1 MKVAVFHG
9 AGKPI
14 TIEELPEGEVGPG
27 DIRIRVERCG
37 ICGSDVSMTS
47 GSPFDY
53 ASERPIGHESAGE
66 VIEMGR
72 EVASLKVGDKVA
84 VMPIGTCGTCANCR
98 DGRPLFCL
106 TGVPMFGGFGE
117 RMVLPATSAFAMPAT
132 MSFADGALV
141 EPMAC
146 GRKALRVAAFKPGD
160 RVLVLGAGN
169 MALSIIYWA
178 RLGGAGKIVV
188 ASRSAKRDDIV
199 MAMGADATVR
209 LSDEDS
215 DEDPDAIVRALGGPP
230 DIVAECIG
238 KPGMIQLA
246 IENAKLGGHVL
257 SMGMCSAPDTII
269 PAFGTFR
276 EVSVHFPLAYSP
288 ADLIET
294 IRAFDAGTVRPE
306 DMVSSTIGLADLPAM
321 IEEMRGPNDH
331 LKVHVN
337 PHLGCSHG

>member
-1 MKVAVFHG
+1 MKVAIFHG

-14 TIEELPEGEVGPG
+14 TIEELPDGEVGPG
-27 DIRIRVERCG
+27 DIRINVERCG

-66 VIEMGR
+66 VIEVGR
-72 EVASLKVGDKVA
+72 EVTSLKVGDKVA
-84 VMPIGTCGTCANCR
+84 VMPIGTCGACQNCR

-106 TGVPMFGGFGE
+106 KGVPVFGGFGE
-117 RMVLPATSAFAMPAT
+117 RLVLPATSAFAMPAS

-178 RLGGAGKIVV
+178 RLMGAGRIAV

-199 MAMGADATVR
+199 MAMGADACIR
-209 LSDEDS
+209 LSE
-215 DEDPDAIVRALGGPP
+215 EDPAAVERALGGPP

-238 KPGMIQLA
+238 KEGMIQAA
-246 IENAKLGGHVL
+246 IGHAKLGGHVL
-257 SMGMCSAPDTII
+257 SMGMCSAPDSLI

-288 ADLIET
+288 DDLVAT
-294 IRAFDAGTVRPE
+294 IRAFDAGKVRPE
-306 DMVSSTIGLADLPAM
+306 DMVSSTIALGDLPAM
-321 IEEMRGPNDH
+321 LDEMRGPHDH
-331 LKVHVN
+331 LKVHVA
-337 PHLGCSHG
+337 PQRGCSHG